1 MTERPGKSGVG
12 ERLLP
17 VSSTNERLTP
27 APHRH
32 CGATPYPPQARRSPG
47 LLFPLAQFLPIRFR
61 TSVQSRLSGTEGF
74 GRSME
79 LVPASTRLPATTG
92 VAGLGGGAR
101 NPVGAGTTAMNT
113 VGSGLRNP
121 TAARRQGAVYV

>member
-1 MTERPGKSGVG
+1 MSPPRFLDQRTPHPRRPTGIVGRRPTRHRPGA
-12 ERLLP
+12 
-17 VSSTNERLTP
+17 
-27 APHRH
+27 AP
-32 CGATPYPPQARRSPG
+32 GF
-47 LLFPLAQFLPIRFR
+47 FPLAQFLPIRFR

-101 NPVGAGTTAMNT
+101 NPVGAGTTAMNR
-113 VGSGLRNP
+113 VGSELRNP
-121 TAARRQGAVYV
+121 TAARRQGAVCV